1 MKKELTIALEKAIKK
16 VEGKENKQVLKDLL
30 NKLEK
35 CNNIYCHYIENRCLY
50 WWLVDHQYIAK
61 STIDSVGGGR

>member
-1 MKKELTIALEKAIKK
+1 MKKQLIIALEKAIKK
-16 VEGKENKQVLKDLL
+16 VEGKENKQVLINLL

-50 WWLVDHQYIAK
+50 WWLVDNQYIAK
-61 STIDSVGGGR
+61 SVIDNIGGGR